1 MFLKHYFHVA
11 MLVSEK
17 DIVAK
22 HAKEVQLY
30 AERNKH
36 GVMLTRRLRICIHIY
51 DLQNT
56 VVSHGQTSPD
66 ISRILNISA
75 VIGQVNTN

>member
-1 MFLKHYFHVA
+1 

-30 AERNKH
+30 TPTSEH
-36 GVMLTRRLRICIHIY
+36 GVVLTRRLGICVHIY

-56 VVSHGQTSPD
+56 IVSHGQTSPD
-66 ISRILNISA
+66 ISTILNVSA